1 MAKQYLKDRTLSI
14 AEIAEKTGLEDQSY
28 FSRFFKK
35 KTGQT
40 PSEFR
45 NSL

>member
-1 MAKQYLKDRTLSI
+1 MV
-14 AEIAEKTGLEDQSY
+14 GLPDQSY

-45 NSL
+45 NEL